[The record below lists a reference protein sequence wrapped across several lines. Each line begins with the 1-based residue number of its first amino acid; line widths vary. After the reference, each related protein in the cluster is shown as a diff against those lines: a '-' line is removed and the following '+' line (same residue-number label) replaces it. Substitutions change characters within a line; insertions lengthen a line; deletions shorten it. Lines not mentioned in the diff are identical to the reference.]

1 MSDNDLH
8 YDSDEYHEDDYHDL
22 HRDDSL
28 PDLVLSSS
36 TIRDSDPDLL
46 EPPADLESEYFSTS
60 EQVNT
65 SVCSRNGNIRVSYT
79 DHDKP
84 YMTHRISSCSDKYRS
99 YLNLTIQNSASDEEE
114 ETLQDEFNSPRE
126 SSPPSHA
133 SAYFSLSPEN
143 QTKQR
148 RQWIEELEEAYR
160 EMDMLEETIR
170 NKVRYAQSLKRNLG
184 VTAWREFSDDMKVGM
199 RKFQES
205 PMYLKVEAELAN
217 LAVKLEEEASTWRS
231 RASSEVRK
239 ASIRTSEHLTTAS
252 KKLSHQLQ
260 KIGVMEPSKEYRKDD
275 VDPVLT
281 PPTISSEIVKDS

>member
-8 YDSDEYHEDDYHDL
+8 YESDEYHEDDYHDL

-46 EPPADLESEYFSTS
+46 EPPADLESEYFNSS
-60 EQVNT
+60 EEVST
-65 SVCSRNGNIRVSYT
+65 SVCLRNGNIRVSYV

-84 YMTHRISSCSDKYRS
+84 YMTHRISSCADKYRS
-99 YLNLTIQNSASDEEE
+99 YLNLTVPSDEED
-114 ETLQDEFNSPRE
+114 ETLQDDFK
-126 SSPPSHA
+126 
-133 SAYFSLSPEN
+133 SLSPEN
-143 QTKQR
+143 QKKQR
-148 RQWIEELEEAYR
+148 EQWIEELEEAFR
-160 EMDMLEETIR
+160 EMDMLEQSIR
-170 NKVRYAQSLKRNLG
+170 NKVRYAQSLKRKLG
-184 VTAWREFSDDMKVGM
+184 VTAWREFSDDMKEGM

-217 LAVKLEEEASTWRS
+217 LAVKLEEEASTWRT

-239 ASIRTSEHLTTAS
+239 ASLKTSEHLTTAS
-252 KKLSHQLQ
+252 KKLSIQLQ
-260 KIGVMEPSKEYRKDD
+260 KIGMMESPKEYRRDE

-281 PPTISSEIVKDS
+281 SSSDIVKES